1 MKYNKAER
9 DGSEKRGKD
18 KVAEWVQ
25 DLTQQASVCCTPAG
39 LFLLLSQQR
48 WILKRRL

>member
-9 DGSEKRGKD
+9 EGSEKRGRD
-18 KVAEWVQ
+18 EVAEWVQ
-25 DLTQQASVCCTPAG
+25 DLTQQPPG
-39 LFLLLSQQR
+39 LFLLVSQQR